1 MSRKFNIGR
10 QNDLLLNDKMHDLYA
25 HLEFINYK
33 DGDGNTITMPRQTK
47 QTEIPVGALW
57 LQHPLDTNMHKLR
70 VLTDPMAT
78 DMEDRWPCLFEG
90 YYHPASITGLA
101 PENPVQGQI
110 WIDEKNVLYVCDM
123 STGLVK
129 WNPVA
134 TKVLLEEDTG
144 YFVGMDYQNIDPLL
158 PLFSCECGKESAYQV
173 PFESYGK
180 FYAAKEHA
188 DEYQYCHPPVN
199 ESLKETPYYDMHN
212 HESAISITDD
222 NTEAYKAKKWVH
234 INPINLNKVTK
245 RLVKINKPTAF
256 YQRMQNHIKLPKY
269 FYDYEENKDKT
280 FESYLVECIVNKE
293 DKNGFPIKVVYMDD
307 ENRLVNINSLYET
320 MPIAEGDEDIL
331 DDNYDSGMN
340 ENTYQEIPDDDYDSG
355 MNVEPLDP
363 NPIPGDDYDSG
374 MNEDTYQEIPDDEY
388 DSGMN
393 VEPLDPNP
401 VPDSDYDSD
410 MNVGWELPNLKEI
423 RIFQVV
429 PDNTSIRDI
438 EPGYMIKSKF
448 ANKMKYT
455 QAANF
460 AEGEYVQLIEVTDS
474 NTGFIHIPN
483 GCSGT
488 TEFFA
493 FRSSTLNNFDDY
505 DNKIGRLLK
514 CYNVK
519 DGIEDPSMGSK
530 DKEDDTVKSEY
541 EQNLELRNDYS
552 FVQGG
557 IKLADRIIEEYDYI
571 YAITYEFKPQHS
583 KDGNLIRITKSSLEG
598 PDQIYIG
605 ACGGTPVVFMDGLYL
620 EHRYDNGSEVYTYD
634 DENITFSG
642 NNVLDEMQILVVSFP
657 KVNNYY
663 DKNGIEHPQEYTISA
678 DNIRNRYDICAS
690 SDEGALQVTDNPTDT
705 ETQISLATVTEWTP
719 DLKGIIDGSG
729 DFYVRV
735 SETKDAVIQGEFK
748 NGKWDSLFD
757 KENFPNPLIF
767 YNGLAG
773 YTYAAFPKDYIEED
787 EVDIHIDYE
796 NHYVTIHNFGS
807 IVDANGTSAIFAVSL
822 GENNYKNSGILEG
835 GVIYDENIYV
845 DKPYLV
851 IVDGIVMSPYN
862 EDITVE
868 EGKIT
873 ITDASIALNSE
884 YTVIEL
890 TDINDDSIDDTDAII
905 CIYDDKFTP
914 YSIPIMNPKAMN
926 TSNAYDDCDSAVV
939 MCGPGVLV
947 DREAFQKDFDPDTVY
962 VGGQIVKERL
972 KTANKDEL
980 YEWRQYTHSNE
991 YVVLDPID
999 DGHIIADCEK
1009 MITYHMNT
1017 GTVLLNPVNIDDQPV
1032 TVYAYTYVDHIDER
1046 LLRGQRL
1053 IPIEVPKH
1061 SNNPAGHTMYSTNR
1075 THLYDVGKQ
1084 ALSTYINGIMVPH
1097 IEEPTN
1103 NNKGDLFF
1111 VGEIF
1116 SSYIK
1121 NDNGDDMYSV
1131 LMAIDDE
1138 TKLEDEIYVET
1149 LYGLDPC
1156 LVIKYFNS
1164 EHQLAQAK
1172 ALKKYILEDMRNN
1185 KLLYFIENVE
1195 SNESAACRRQWDA
1208 PRTDNGNLPNS
1219 YMTTMRLMPGII
1231 NVYVNGVLLEKDDY
1245 AIYDNNKIMIG
1256 FDLVGGQ
1263 EHVKAIKDKYKH
1275 PYRVMTE
1282 EGFKY
1287 IECENNDEVLIE
1299 VRDDLTL
1306 KKRSYIIEDVSYET
1320 GVFDTLDYDFPRSLC
1335 STKDIIKIYINGV
1348 LYDGDY
1354 TNNEG
1359 VITLLEHV
1367 LDEDPLYAYLK
1378 TNLSAMAEYEEK
1390 YGKYVKHEDIITF
1403 EWR

>member
-33 DGDGNTITMPRQTK
+33 DGDGNIITMPRQTK

-57 LQHPLDTNMHKLR
+57 LQHPLDTDMHKLR

-90 YYHPASITGLA
+90 YYHPASITGIQ
-101 PENPVQGQI
+101 PENPVHGQI
-110 WIDEKNVLYVCDM
+110 WIDEKNILYVCDT

-134 TKVLLEEDTG
+134 TKVLIEEDTG

-158 PLFSCECGKESAYQV
+158 PLFSCDCGKESAYQV

-180 FYAAKEHA
+180 FYAAKEHS

-199 ESLKETPYYDMHN
+199 ESLKQTPYYDMHN

-222 NTEAYKAKKWVH
+222 DTEAYKAKKWIH
-234 INPINLNKVTK
+234 INPINLDKVTK
-245 RLVKINKPTAF
+245 RLIKINKPTTF
-256 YQRMQNHIKLPKY
+256 YQRMQNHIKLSRD

-280 FESYLVECIVNKE
+280 LESYLMECIVDKE
-293 DKNGFPIKVVYMDD
+293 DKNGFPIKVIYVDN
-307 ENRLVNINSLYET
+307 ENRLVNINS
-320 MPIAEGDEDIL
+320 DI
-331 DDNYDSGMN
+331 NS
-340 ENTYQEIPDDDYDSG
+340 EINTVS
-355 MNVEPLDP
+355 L
-363 NPIPGDDYDSG
+363 
-374 MNEDTYQEIPDDEY
+374 
-388 DSGMN
+388 
-393 VEPLDPNP
+393 
-401 VPDSDYDSD
+401 SD
-410 MNVGWELPNLKEI
+410 LKEI
-423 RIFQVV
+423 RVFEVV
-429 PDNTSIRDI
+429 SDHTSIRDI
-438 EPGYMIKSKF
+438 EPGYMIKQKF
-448 ANKMKYT
+448 ANKMKYI
-455 QAANF
+455 QGSDF
-460 AEGEYVQLIEVTDS
+460 IEGEYVQLVEVTDS
-474 NTGFIHIPN
+474 NTGYVHIPN
-483 GCSGT
+483 GNAGT

-493 FRSSTLNNFDDY
+493 FRSSTFNSFDDY

-514 CYNVK
+514 CYNAK
-519 DGIEDPSMGSK
+519 EGIEDPSMGSK
-530 DKEDDTVKSEY
+530 DKEDETTKSEY
-541 EQNLELRNDYS
+541 EQNLDLRNDYN
-552 FVQGG
+552 FVHGG
-557 IKLADRIIEEYDYI
+557 IKLADRIIEDYDYV

-583 KDGNLIRITKSSLEG
+583 KDGELIRITRSSLEG

-620 EHRYDNGSEVYTYD
+620 EHRYDNGSEVYVYD
-634 DENITFSG
+634 DENITFAG
-642 NNVLDEMQILVVSFP
+642 DNVLDKMQILVVSFP
-657 KVNNYY
+657 KVNEYNN
-663 DKNGIEHPQEYTISA
+663 KHGLGEPQEYTISSR
-678 DNIRNRYDICAS
+678 NIRNRYDVCNA
-690 SDEGALQVTDNPTDT
+690 SDEGALQVVVNPINLD
-705 ETQISLATVTEWTP
+705 TQISLADVIAWTP
-719 DLKGIIDGSG
+719 DLKGVIDSTGNY
-729 DFYVRV
+729 YVRV
-735 SETKDAVIQGEFK
+735 SETRDAVIQGEFK
-748 NGKWDSLFD
+748 NGAWDTLFD

-773 YTYAAFPKDYIEED
+773 YTYATFPKDSIEEG
-787 EVDIHIDYE
+787 EIDIHIDYE
-796 NHYVTIHNFGS
+796 DRYITIHNFGP
-807 IVDANGTSAIFAVSL
+807 IVDANGMSAIFAVSL
-822 GENNYKNSGILEG
+822 GKNNYKNSGILQG
-835 GVIYDENIYV
+835 GVIYDDNIYA
-845 DKPYLV
+845 DTPYLV
-851 IVDGIVMSPYN
+851 IVDGIVMSPFN

-884 YTVIEL
+884 YTIIEL
-890 TDINDDSIDDTDAII
+890 TNIEDDSIDDTDAII
-905 CIYDDKFTP
+905 CIYDDEFTP
-914 YSIPIMNPKAMN
+914 YTIPIMNPKAVN

-947 DREAFQKDFDPDTVY
+947 DREALQIDFDPDTVY

-972 KTANKDEL
+972 KTANSEEL

-999 DGHIIADCEK
+999 DGYIISDCEK
-1009 MITYHMNT
+1009 MITYHMNK

-1053 IPIEVPKH
+1053 AAIEVPKH
-1061 SNNPAGHTMYSTNR
+1061 SKNPAGHTMYSTNR

-1084 ALSTYINGIMVPH
+1084 ALSTYVNGIMTPH

-1111 VGEIF
+1111 IGEMF
-1116 SSYIK
+1116 SSYMI
-1121 NDNGDDMYSV
+1121 NDNGDDIYNV
-1131 LMAIDDE
+1131 LMAINDD
-1138 TKLEDEIYVET
+1138 TRLEDEIYVET

-1164 EHQLAQAK
+1164 EHQLTQAK
-1172 ALKKYILEDMRNN
+1172 ALRKYILENMRNN

-1231 NVYVNGVLLEKDDY
+1231 NIYVNGVLLEKSDY
-1245 AIYDNNKIMIG
+1245 AIYDNNKVMIG

-1263 EHVKAIKDKYKH
+1263 EHVKAIKDKYKY
-1275 PYRVMTE
+1275 PYRVMTD

-1287 IECENNDEVLIE
+1287 IECGGNDEVLIE

-1306 KKRSYIIEDVSYET
+1306 KKRSYVIEDVSYES
-1320 GVFDTLDYDFPRSLC
+1320 GVFDTLDYDFPKSLC
-1335 STKDIIKIYINGV
+1335 ATKDIIKIYINGV

-1378 TNLSAMAEYEEK
+1378 TNLSAMAEYENK
-1390 YGKYVKHEDIITF
+1390 YGEYVKHEDIITF